1 MKRLLPLV
9 ILMVMGAMLMISWS
23 NISNA
28 KTEETEKY
36 NTLMQQA
43 EAFESKKIYIDAVS
57 KYEAALKLKPEYS
70 LAQHVAELY
79 KSLNNSG
86 GYIKALETAI
96 SCDPTN
102 PEPYFQ
108 IIEQYKGSE
117 SAAKLYH
124 FVKRT
129 ESALAESDRIT
140 PEQTQEIEE
149 LLKFLLSRIT
159 VHPVSFDEFYGFHPY
174 DGSGVAY
181 CKVREGD
188 KYGILKD
195 DLSTFTQCIFPE
207 IGYPNANVMP
217 ILWNDERYYM
227 DNAGYRKIVTD
238 SPATAIGAFGAGYA
252 PVQIDGKYGYIDTKM
267 KSYHFEYDYAG
278 SFERGIAAVQQ
289 NGKWFAIN
297 TQFAQVGPSFDEI
310 LIDAYGFCSTYGVY
324 FGRSG
329 SSWGM
334 YNTSGA
340 KIADGFEE
348 VRQFAS
354 TQPAAVKQDGKWGFL
369 SLSGEMVLA
378 PQFEEADSFSIGYAP
393 VKQGELWGYIN
404 QEGKMLVDPQF
415 KSLTPFNAKGCA
427 IGENESGLCS
437 VRITQYS

>member
-79 KSLNNSG
+79 KSLGNVK
-86 GYIKALETAI
+86 GYIKAVETAI
-96 SCDPTN
+96 TCDPKN

-108 IIEQYKGSE
+108 LIERYEKDGDIE
-117 SAAKLYH
+117 KLYH

-129 ESALAESDRIT
+129 ESALADSDRIT
-140 PEQTQEIEE
+140 PEQTQEIES
-149 LLKFLLSRIT
+149 LLKTLLSRIT
-159 VHPVSFDEFYGFHPY
+159 VNSFPYDEFYGFHQY
-174 DGSGVAY
+174 NGSGAIY
-181 CKVREGD
+181 CKVR
-188 KYGILKD
+188 KD
-195 DLSTFTQCIFPE
+195 DKHAILNGNLGKVTDCIFLE
-207 IGYPNANVMP
+207 VGYPNDSLTP

-227 DNAGYRKIVTD
+227 DGSGYRKIVTNA
-238 SPATAIGAFGAGYA
+238 PATAIGTFGAGFA

-267 KSYHFEYDYAG
+267 KDYHFEYEYAG
-278 SFERGIAAVQQ
+278 TFEKGIAAVKQ

-297 TQFAQVGPSFDEI
+297 TQFAQVGPTFDEI
-310 LIDAYGFCSTYGVY
+310 LVDAYGFCSTYGVY

-404 QEGKMLVDPQF
+404 PEGKMIVDPQF
-415 KSLTPFNAKGCA
+415 KHLRPFNAEGCA
-427 IGENESGLCS
+427 VGENESGLCC
-437 VRITQYS
+437 VRIAQYS